1 MVCVS
6 QEWIVRGRID
16 PHALSDL
23 KFSPVFR
30 SLMQA
35 RGLRTSDDALNFLSP
50 NLGQLKDPWGMKN
63 MRSACERILAAL
75 ENKETIGIFTDYD
88 VDGVCSAALF
98 QRFLINIGARA
109 SEVFIPD
116 RIIDGYGLNTRGI
129 DELKAKGVT
138 LLITADCG
146 ITAVREVEYARSL
159 GMDVIVTDHHVMGD
173 ELPDAHS
180 ILNPK
185 QSDCPFFGEDLC
197 GAGVIFHLIVA
208 LRSLLRSRG
217 VQNLPNLRDE
227 LDLVAMATIADAVSL
242 SGINRVM
249 VKEGMSILNN
259 SGRIGLA
266 ALARVSGIDREL
278 LSRDI
283 GYILGPRINAAGRL
297 SDARKAFDL
306 LITEDEAIA
315 RKLACEL
322 DDLNRRRQVQE
333 QQVLNEAL
341 CMLEENGSHLGNV
354 IVVAGTDWHTGV
366 IGIVAS
372 RIASLFSR
380 PAIVIS
386 LLDGVGIG
394 SGRSV
399 AGIDLH
405 AAVSQVSEYLNDFG
419 GHKMAI
425 GLSID
430 ESRVLSFANALDG
443 ILGARDESSRSFEVD
458 LKISPLDITPVFLDE
473 LEMLAPFGEGN
484 PEPVFLIPSMEVVNA
499 KKYGRGQ
506 CKLVLRH
513 SNRVFHTLKCTIDQG
528 AQKLSRFVDVA
539 FTPVKMRTNG
549 YHHLYLALKAISP
562 AVHSPAAVP
571 PGGGCTG

>member
-1 MVCVS
+1 M
-6 QEWIVRGRID
+6 R
-16 PHALSDL
+16 
-23 KFSPVFR
+23 
-30 SLMQA
+30 
-35 RGLRTSDDALNFLSP
+35 
-50 NLGQLKDPWGMKN
+50 PWAG
-63 MRSACERILAAL
+63 S
-75 ENKETIGIFTDYD
+75 
-88 VDGVCSAALF
+88 
-98 QRFLINIGARA
+98 
-109 SEVFIPD
+109 PD
-116 RIIDGYGLNTRGI
+116 R
-129 DELKAKGVT
+129 
-138 LLITADCG
+138 
-146 ITAVREVEYARSL
+146 
-159 GMDVIVTDHHVMGD
+159 
-173 ELPDAHS
+173 P
-180 ILNPK
+180 
-185 QSDCPFFGEDLC
+185 
-197 GAGVIFHLIVA
+197 
-208 LRSLLRSRG
+208 
-217 VQNLPNLRDE
+217 
-227 LDLVAMATIADAVSL
+227 
-242 SGINRVM
+242 
-249 VKEGMSILNN
+249 
-259 SGRIGLA
+259 
-266 ALARVSGIDREL
+266 EL

-372 RIASLFSR
+372 RIASPVFPARHRDLASR
-380 PAIVIS
+380 RRRHRGA
-386 LLDGVGIG
+386 
-394 SGRSV
+394 GRSV

-549 YHHLYLALKAISP
+549 YHHLYLALKHIPRCS
-562 AVHSPAAVP
+562 
-571 PGGGCTG
+571 